1 MKNIGTLLAVTTF
14 WCLSLQF
21 PSQAQNL
28 DSEIKISQREQKINS
43 EEEDKDK
50 NKDKEPTR
58 SYTGIG
64 GAIGIS
70 GGETPLGDGGFALV
84 GKTAFSNNLSLHSS
98 SVLNDDGVSLFALT
112 YGIPIKNKSSEK
124 ELLFPFVGG
133 GVAIEDL
140 FGGFDV
146 DALITAGVDVP
157 ISERIVGTARLGVS
171 FPEDETDVGLTL
183 GVGYRF
189 SIFDLF

>member
-1 MKNIGTLLAVTTF
+1 MKDIATLFAIITC
-14 WCLSLQF
+14 WCFCFQLS
-21 PSQAQNL
+21 SQAQNL
-28 DSEIKISQREQKINS
+28 DSDMKISQESRNINS

-50 NKDKEPTR
+50 DKEVTR

-84 GKTAFSNNLSLHSS
+84 GKTAFSKNLSLHSS
-98 SVLNDDGVSLFALT
+98 SVLSDDGVSLFGLT
-112 YGIPIKNKSSEK
+112 FGIPIKNKSSEK
-124 ELLFPFVGG
+124 ELFFPFIGG
-133 GVAIEDL
+133 GVAIEDI
-140 FGGFDV
+140 FGSFDV
-146 DALITAGVDVP
+146 DALITTGVDVP